1 MELKAKMAMSMVA
14 LLLFGCSSE
23 PNIEVSIQPNQ
34 YQYWRTLVFIIQATT
49 NEVVVTNVVVNRGN
63 CALPLGTAK
72 DIERTVKLGFG
83 QSYRGYTPSC
93 TVDDVK
99 EIEVTTNAGKFTFS
113 F

>member
-1 MELKAKMAMSMVA
+1 MKLKAKTAIGMAI

-34 YQYWRTLVFIIQATT
+34 HWGTLVFIIQATT
-49 NEVVVTNVVVNRGN
+49 DEVIVKNVVINRGN
-63 CALPLGTAK
+63 CALPPGTAK

-83 QSYRGYTPSC
+83 QSYRGYSPSC
-93 TVDDVK
+93 TVNDVK
-99 EIEVTTNAGKFTFS
+99 EIEVTTNAGGFTFS